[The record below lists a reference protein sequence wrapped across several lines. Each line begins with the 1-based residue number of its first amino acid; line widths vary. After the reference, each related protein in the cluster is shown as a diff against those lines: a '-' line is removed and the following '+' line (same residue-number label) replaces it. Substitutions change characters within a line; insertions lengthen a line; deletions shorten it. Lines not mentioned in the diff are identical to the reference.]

1 MSRRW
6 LCAVAVVGVAVVCAV
21 GTTTAADASTP
32 ARPDGTVLKVEPLPS
47 ALWVPGTAH
56 GYRLTYV
63 SRDGFGH
70 QAVTTGE
77 VLLPAGQAPQG
88 GWPVISWA
96 HGTSGLADACAPSRV
111 GPAEKARDFSY
122 LATWMQQGY
131 AIVGTDY
138 AGLGTPGLPA
148 YLNGASEAHNIVD
161 MVTAARAFANGRLPA
176 SMHLAR
182 KYVIIGQSQGGG
194 AAIYTARYATS
205 LGGPG
210 LDYRGAVGTGT
221 PADVEKVLLPL
232 GPKSPPVALTPGIT
246 SYIAYIFASLRRF
259 HPELGIDGILTAEGK
274 QYLAM
279 AERECVNPF
288 EAKLDGVDVGDWFTE
303 PVALLPNFA
312 QTLSDY
318 MAMPTSGFDKPFFLA
333 NGLTDTDVPFA
344 IVAPYV
350 AQLEANGEPVE
361 FHTYPTDHNGTMA
374 ASLQDSIPFVRARMS

>member
-6 LCAVAVVGVAVVCAV
+6 TRALAVVGTAVVSAV
-21 GTTTAADASTP
+21 LATAGPAGAAP
-32 ARPDGTVLKVEPLPS
+32 ARPDGTVMKVEALDP

-56 GYRLTYV
+56 GYRLTYL

-70 QAVTTGE
+70 QAQTTGE
-77 VLLPAGQAPQG
+77 VLLPAGKAPKG

-122 LATWMQQGY
+122 LSTWMQQGY

-138 AGLGTPGLPA
+138 AGLGTPGVPA

-161 MVTAARAFANGRLPA
+161 MVTAARAYTGRLPT
-176 SMHLAR
+176 SLHLAGT
-182 KYVIIGQSQGGG
+182 YVIIGQSQGGG

-210 LDYRGAVGTGT
+210 LSYRGAVGTGT
-221 PADVEKVLLPL
+221 PANVEKGLLPL
-232 GPKSPPVALTPGIT
+232 GPKSPPVALPPGIT
-246 SYIAYIFASLRRF
+246 SYIAYIFASLR
-259 HPELGIDGILTAEGK
+259 HVHAELGIDGILTAEGRT
-274 QYLAM
+274 YLAM
-279 AERECVNPF
+279 AEQQCVDPF
-288 EAKLDGVDVGDWFTE
+288 EARLDGVNVGDWFTR
-303 PVALLPNFA
+303 PVATLPNFA
-312 QTLSDY
+312 QPLSDS
-318 MAMPTSGFDKPFFLA
+318 MAMPTRGFDEPFFMA
-333 NGLTDTDVPFA
+333 NGLEDTDVPFA

-374 ASLQDSIPFVRARMS
+374 ASLPDSIPFVRDRMR